1 MGEKH
6 FIHFVG
12 FGWVSAWARLHRLN
26 AKIVF
31 LGLGPYHLGGTTFFH
46 YVEKMY
52 GAPYQ
57 YNKIFA
63 TPVYSGGVEIKGPF
77 VMSVRYDYDGKGV

>member
-12 FGWVSAWARLHRLN
+12 FGWDSPWARLPWLN
-26 AKIVF
+26 AKI
-31 LGLGPYHLGGTTFFH
+31 LSSTLGPYHLGGTTLFH

-52 GAPYQ
+52 GASYQ

-63 TPVYSGGVEIKGPF
+63 TPVYSGGVEIKRLLSCLF
-77 VMSVRYDYDGKGV
+77 AI